1 MNALCDALRD
11 AVDSHHAPAR
21 RGVARLAA
29 ALAPG
34 LLRHGSPP
42 LLTLRGLTLEIDT
55 PAGVIR
61 PVRDVS
67 LDLRAGET
75 LAIVGESG
83 SGKTT
88 LLNILG
94 CIDSVSRGEL
104 EIGGVCVGNAS
115 SSRRRIIRRDRVG
128 IVHQSFALLPTL
140 TASENVMI
148 PLHLQGKPRLEA
160 SLRVQSV
167 LEQVDMLEKAD
178 MFPRHLS
185 GGQLQRVAIARSIV
199 HSPMVVLADEPTGNL
214 DSRNSVAIMKLLRAI
229 AETGCAIVCATHD
242 QEVVSRCDRVLQTK
256 TGASRATRFALG

>member
-1 MNALCDALRD
+1 MSSKQACLLRSNYSMRLLVNRSPQEEQGTALRATRLSKD
-11 AVDSHHAPAR
+11 FKQADGSTTLVLDEATL
-21 RGVARLAA
+21 GVC
-29 ALAPG
+29 PG
-34 LLRHGSPP
+34 ELV
-42 LLTLRGLTLEIDT
+42 GL
-55 PAGVIR
+55 
-61 PVRDVS
+61 
-67 LDLRAGET
+67 
-75 LAIVGESG
+75 VGESG